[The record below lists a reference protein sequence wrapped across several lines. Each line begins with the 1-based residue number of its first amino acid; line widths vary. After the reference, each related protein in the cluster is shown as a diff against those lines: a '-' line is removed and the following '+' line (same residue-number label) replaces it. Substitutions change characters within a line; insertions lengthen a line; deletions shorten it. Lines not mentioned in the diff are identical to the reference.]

1 MAGAPATWRGYL
13 APLVIKDVTTDLNQ
27 KLGEGSFGIV
37 YKAVL
42 HNGMEVAA
50 KQLNSFDSR
59 DVSKFVKECQL
70 MKSISKENS
79 NYIVRFF
86 GVYFDETSHPPSASS
101 HTEPPPQLIM
111 ELMEAS
117 VYDCISPTPPKK
129 RFITLN
135 RVTITEILLNVAQGL
150 NVMHRNQLVHRDLNP
165 GNVLLKKNKDSGV
178 TAKISDFGLCR
189 RISGTD
195 RDLTKCPGCFCFM
208 PPEAILESDYTEKID
223 IYSFGVLALYT
234 VTEKLPPFPQPPFD
248 KPSARESLPV
258 IMTHELFP
266 LIERCLTKRY
276 DFRPTAA
283 EAAEFLSH
291 KRKFETVSWNGYVC

>member
-13 APLVIKDVTTDLNQ
+13 QLAPLVIKDVRADLNQ

-42 HNGMEVAA
+42 HNGMEAAA

-59 DVSKFVKECQL
+59 DISKFVNECQL
-70 MKSISKENS
+70 MKSISEENS

-86 GVYFDETSHPPSASS
+86 GVYFDETSHPPSASL

-129 RFITLN
+129 RFVTLN

-150 NVMHRNQLVHRDLNP
+150 NVMHCNQLVHRDLNP
-165 GNVLLKKNKDSGV
+165 GNVLLKKSNDSGVHV
-178 TAKISDFGLCR
+178 TAKISDFGLSR
-189 RISGTD
+189 RILGTE

-208 PPEAILESDYTEKID
+208 PPEAILGSNYNEKID
-223 IYSFGVLALYT
+223 IYSFGVLALYM
-234 VTEKLPPFPQPPFD
+234 VTEELPPFPQPPFD
-248 KPSARESLPV
+248 EPSARESLPV
-258 IMTHELFP
+258 IKTDELFP
-266 LIERCLTKRY
+266 LIERCLAKRH

-291 KRKFETVSWNGYVC
+291 KRKFETVS